1 VTERIVG
8 VIQARL
14 GSSRLPGKVLAPI
27 GGRPLIAWTI
37 AAMRAVPSLDD
48 LIVATTDTPEDDALI
63 RELGGLVSVHRG
75 AVHDV
80 LSRCWDAVT
89 PFDPTVVVRQT
100 ADNPFVDPDVV
111 EAQVHR
117 LLSGSLDF
125 VGNAGWP
132 LGIAG
137 EVARA
142 SALGE
147 AVREAV
153 DPAEREHVMPFLY
166 ARPER
171 YRIGTLDAPADPGHH
186 RFTVDTEEDLE
197 LARRLAAAVGHGPPV
212 RLAELAAAMRADPGL
227 AQLNAGVRQKAW
239 REVDARAG
247 PGQDG

>member
-1 VTERIVG
+1 
-8 VIQARL
+8 
-14 GSSRLPGKVLAPI
+14 
-27 GGRPLIAWTI
+27 
-37 AAMRAVPSLDD
+37 M
-48 LIVATTDTPEDDALI
+48 
-63 RELGGLVSVHRG
+63 HRG

-80 LSRCWDAVT
+80 LSRCWDAVA
-89 PFDPTVVVRQT
+89 PLQPTIVVRQT

-111 EAQVHR
+111 EAQVQR
-117 LLSGSLDF
+117 LISGSLDF

-171 YRIGTLDAPADPGHH
+171 YRIGTLDAPAEPGHH

-239 REVDARAG
+239 REVDERAG
-247 PGQDG
+247 SAQDA

>member
-1 VTERIVG
+1 MTERIVG

-37 AAMRAVPSLDD
+37 TAMRAVRSLDE
-48 LIVATTDTPEDDALI
+48 LVVATTDTAEDDPLA
-63 RELGGLVSVHRG
+63 RELDGVVPIHRG
-75 AVHDV
+75 PVHDV
-80 LSRCWDAVT
+80 LTRCWDAVA
-89 PFDPTVVVRQT
+89 PLDPTIVIRQT

-111 EAQVHR
+111 GAQVQR
-117 LLSGSLDF
+117 LIAGSYDF

-142 SALGE
+142 TALGE
-147 AVREAV
+147 AAREAV

-166 ARPER
+166 ARPGR

-186 RFTVDTEEDLE
+186 RYTVDTEGDLE
-197 LARRLAAAVGHGPPV
+197 LARRLAAAVGHGPPI
-212 RLAELAAAMRADPGL
+212 RLAELAAAMHAEPGL
-227 AQLNAGVRQKAW
+227 ADLNADVRQKHW
-239 REVDARAG
+239 HEVDERAG
-247 PGQDG
+247 SGQDA